1 MKDFKEF
8 SQDIILSEKELEE
21 IRLDEDRMQTELISY
36 CDSIKRNMK
45 NKKWHTALSDA
56 KNLVKILE
64 MVI

>member
-1 MKDFKEF
+1 MKTYNEF
-8 SQDIILSEKELEE
+8 ENSIHISEDDIANMKLN
-21 IRLDEDRMQTELISY
+21 EDRMQKELISY